1 MSSIEVAGSSS
12 TNARA
17 NDQGLFQCGSCKRHY
32 NRLDHLA
39 RHVRSHTNF
48 KPHRCSICGKSF
60 SRTDLLKRHVAAHDV
75 RSAKVNNLSRGAAD
89 DVPGRV
95 SQACRAC
102 AANHV
107 RCTEAKPCRR
117 CAEKGL
123 ECVYKNDDLL
133 TPASPVGSQA
143 SEQSPTPSSMPSS
156 GLEVQMAEAM
166 PLNANY
172 AEARDMPPRFPSQ
185 PLMGP
190 STPLQRG
197 VPPQNAYQGTGPGPT
212 MGPVVQHP
220 FVDDYMDPH
229 PDLPTGYTTPTFA
242 EWNFLPGLWSAP
254 NNLGMG
260 VEQPFPG
267 IDLDDLDLRFLDTY
281 NTTIPFELGGPPLP
295 EPSHMAPAMGMSS
308 VPHPASSAS
317 EAFRNHHWRFRPNP
331 KDHGAAEEHNLS
343 LPSDTRDQPSPESQI
358 SFPRRVTPV
367 RLGAAAR
374 DSILTIIVKSIRPE
388 NLHKAVASFPSVE
401 LLDTLIQFYLTSP
414 HARADSFIHAA
425 SFNPNDKKSELLI
438 AMAAAG
444 AVLTSDATLTKLGYA
459 MQECLRIAIPTHWE
473 SDNTLVRDLELTQAF
488 LINLEIAMWSGH
500 SRKVE
505 ITESFLQSPLTM
517 VRRGGR
523 FKKSS
528 YPPVILDTNDPT
540 ASEETAWR
548 TWIHQ
553 ESFKRTAFRF
563 VQHDLNSSMYLMV
576 NPLVSYSELS
586 LPLPCAPS
594 LWAAPSSHQWTA
606 LLTQHPPLAHQPPPV
621 ADYLDDPGTFK
632 FQSQFHHAHPI
643 LDLPIANEAFLACAW
658 TLAWECIQLTS
669 LQRSTS
675 TITNPTP
682 SNPNPNNPSN
692 PNTASPTRPRRW
704 NTFLLTSR
712 REELLKLLEHFR
724 LSLASDTPPP
734 PPPPQLPPNH
744 PHPYH
749 TAAREVR
756 MRLELI
762 LLHLHTPF
770 EDVQIFAGIEGPDP
784 ARGAY
789 ASVLEWASSEA
800 ARRAICHAG
809 QVLRFARGVGRGML
823 MGPGAV
829 VMYQG
834 SLVLWVWGLLAGG
847 GHGGKNHGRGRGED
861 GEGGGVGVG
870 SDAVWLDGEDDL
882 ALQRFTHFGVGTP
895 CLGGLGSG
903 DGRGGGVSLAEPEGV
918 LGVVIGMLRDNYEG
932 LPRPNLVER
941 LLQLMEA
948 LQRSSAGMM
957 EFHGQLN
964 RQ

>member
-1 MSSIEVAGSSS
+1 MMTPLMLLARASSPAFFHASAI
-12 TNARA
+12 A

-39 RHVRSHTNF
+39 RHVRS
-48 KPHRCSICGKSF
+48 
-60 SRTDLLKRHVAAHDV
+60 L
-75 RSAKVNNLSRGAAD
+75 NNLSRGAAD

-133 TPASPVGSQA
+133 TPASPLGSQA
-143 SEQSPTPSSMPSS
+143 TRSEQAPSPSSMPSS
-156 GLEVQMAEAM
+156 LDAQMTEPM
-166 PLNANY
+166 PLNTNY
-172 AEARDMPPRFPSQ
+172 ADTAEDVSQRFPSQ

-190 STPLQRG
+190 STPLQRS
-197 VPPQNAYQGTGPGPT
+197 
-212 MGPVVQHP
+212 
-220 FVDDYMDPH
+220 
-229 PDLPTGYTTPTFA
+229 LPTGCCTPTVA
-242 EWNFLPGLWSAP
+242 EWNFLPGLWSAA

-295 EPSHMAPAMGMSS
+295 EPQYMAPSMGMSS
-308 VPHPASSAS
+308 VPHPATSAS
-317 EAFRNHHWRFRPNP
+317 EAFRDHHWRFRPNP
-331 KDHGAAEEHNLS
+331 KDHGGAEEHNLS
-343 LPSDTRDQPSPESQI
+343 LPSDARDQPSPESQI

-367 RLGAAAR
+367 RLGSAAR
-374 DSILTIIVKSIRPE
+374 DNILTIVIKSIRPE

-425 SFNPNDKKSELLI
+425 SFNPNEKKPELLL

-459 MQECLRIAIPTHWE
+459 MQECLRTAIPTHWE
-473 SDNTLVRDLELTQAF
+473 ADNTLVRNLELTQAF
-488 LINLEIAMWSGH
+488 LINLEIALWSGH

-523 FKKSS
+523 FRKSS

-576 NPLVSYSELS
+576 NPLISYAELS

-606 LLTQHPPLAHQPPPV
+606 LLTQHPPLTHQPPRTGP
-621 ADYLDDPGTFK
+621 T
-632 FQSQFHHAHPI
+632 
-643 LDLPIANEAFLACAW
+643 
-658 TLAWECIQLTS
+658 TS
-669 LQRSTS
+669 
-675 TITNPTP
+675 
-682 SNPNPNNPSN
+682 
-692 PNTASPTRPRRW
+692 SPTGTKPRRW

-724 LSLASDTPPP
+724 LSLAAPASPPAPQPPP
-734 PPPPQLPPNH
+734 HQH
-744 PHPYH
+744 QQ

-770 EDVQIFAGIEGPDP
+770 EDVQIFAGIEGPEQ

-789 ASVLEWASSEA
+789 AGVREWAATEA

-823 MGPGAV
+823 LGPGAV
-829 VMYQG
+829 VMYQA
-834 SLVLWVWGLLAGG
+834 SLVLW
-847 GHGGKNHGRGRGED
+847 
-861 GEGGGVGVG
+861 
-870 SDAVWLDGEDDL
+870 DDL
-882 ALQRFTHFGVGTP
+882 ALQRFMHFGVGTP
-895 CLGGLGSG
+895 CLGGSLGAG
-903 DGRGGGVSLAEPEGV
+903 DGRGGGEASLGEPEGV
-918 LGVVIGMLRDNYEG
+918 LGVVIGILRDNYEG

>member
-1 MSSIEVAGSSS
+1 MSTIEVAGSS

-123 ECVYKNDDLL
+123 ECVYKSDDLL
-133 TPASPVGSQA
+133 TPASPLGSQA
-143 SEQSPTPSSMPSS
+143 SEQEPSPSPMPSS
-156 GLEVQMAEAM
+156 LEAQMTDAM

-172 AEARDMPPRFPSQ
+172 TDAGDVPQRFPTQ

-197 VPPQNAYQGTGPGPT
+197 VPPQNSYQGTGPGPS
-212 MGPVVQHP
+212 MGPVVQQP
-220 FVDDYMDPH
+220 FVDDFMDPH
-229 PDLPTGYTTPTFA
+229 PELPTGCCTPTFA
-242 EWNFLPGLWSAP
+242 EWNFLPGLWSAG
-254 NNLGMG
+254 NLGMG

-295 EPSHMAPAMGMSS
+295 EPSHMAPSMGMSS
-308 VPHPASSAS
+308 VPHPATSAS

-343 LPSDTRDQPSPESQI
+343 LPSDARDHPSPESQI
-358 SFPRRVTPV
+358 AFSRRVTPV
-367 RLGAAAR
+367 RLGSAAR
-374 DSILTIIVKSIRPE
+374 DNILTIVIKSIRPE

-425 SFNPNDKKSELLI
+425 SFNPNEKKPELLI

-444 AVLTSDATLTKLGYA
+444 AVLTSDSTLTKLGYA
-459 MQECLRIAIPTHWE
+459 MQECLRTAIPFHWE
-473 SDNTLVRDLELTQAF
+473 ADNTMVRNLELTQAF
-488 LINLEIAMWSGH
+488 LINLEIALWSGH

-576 NPLVSYSELS
+576 NPLVSYAELS

-606 LLTQHPPLAHQPPPV
+606 LLTQHPPLAHQPPSI
-621 ADYLDDPGTFK
+621 ADYLDDPGAFK
-632 FQSQFHHAHPI
+632 SQSQFHHAHPI

-658 TLAWECIQLTS
+658 SLAWECIQLTS
-669 LQRSTS
+669 LQRSNNNNTA
-675 TITNPTP
+675 TNPT
-682 SNPNPNNPSN
+682 SAS
-692 PNTASPTRPRRW
+692 SPTKPRRW

-724 LSLASDTPPP
+724 LSLATPDTPPLPHPPP
-734 PPPPQLPPNH
+734 PPHHGIQ
-744 PHPYH
+744 

-762 LLHLHTPF
+762 LLHLHAPF
-770 EDVQIFAGIEGPDP
+770 EDIQIFAGIEGPEQ

-789 ASVLEWASSEA
+789 AAVLEWAGTEA

-823 MGPGAV
+823 LGPAAV
-829 VMYQG
+829 VMYQA
-834 SLVLWVWGLLAGG
+834 SLVLWVYALLAGAAA
-847 GHGGKNHGRGRGED
+847 GRGRGRGMVPVPTGEE
-861 GEGGGVGVG
+861 EGGREVVAVVGPG
-870 SDAVWLDGEDDL
+870 PDAVWLDGEDDL
-882 ALQRFTHFGVGTP
+882 ALQRFTHFGVGAP
-895 CLGGLGSG
+895 GLAGLGMG
-903 DGRGGGVSLAEPEGV
+903 TADGSHRGGGEVSLGEPEGV
-918 LGVVIGMLRDNYEG
+918 LGVVIGILRDNYEG

>member
-1 MSSIEVAGSSS
+1 MSRNAFRLPRNLLWGLLRRCNGECPRRMPIREPVLALPWAQLFNNPLVCQSSS
-12 TNARA
+12 TFHI
-17 NDQGLFQCGSCKRHY
+17 LLCH
-32 NRLDHLA
+32 
-39 RHVRSHTNF
+39 
-48 KPHRCSICGKSF
+48 I
-60 SRTDLLKRHVAAHDV
+60 RTLV
-75 RSAKVNNLSRGAAD
+75 
-89 DVPGRV
+89 
-95 SQACRAC
+95 
-102 AANHV
+102 
-107 RCTEAKPCRR
+107 
-117 CAEKGL
+117 
-123 ECVYKNDDLL
+123 L
-133 TPASPVGSQA
+133 TI
-143 SEQSPTPSSMPSS
+143 
-156 GLEVQMAEAM
+156 L
-166 PLNANY
+166 
-172 AEARDMPPRFPSQ
+172 
-185 PLMGP
+185 
-190 STPLQRG
+190 
-197 VPPQNAYQGTGPGPT
+197 
-212 MGPVVQHP
+212 
-220 FVDDYMDPH
+220 VDDFMDPH
-229 PDLPTGYTTPTFA
+229 PELPTGCTTPTFA

-295 EPSHMAPAMGMSS
+295 EPSHMAPSMGM
-308 VPHPASSAS
+308 PNAPNPANSAS

-331 KDHGAAEEHNLS
+331 KDRGGAEEHNLS
-343 LPSDTRDQPSPESQI
+343 LPSDARDHPSPESQI
-358 SFPRRVTPV
+358 SFARRVTPV
-367 RLGAAAR
+367 RLAAAAR
-374 DSILTIIVKSIRPE
+374 DNILTIVIKSIRPE

-425 SFNPNDKKSELLI
+425 SFNPNEKKAELLL

-459 MQECLRIAIPTHWE
+459 MQECLRIAIPNHWE
-473 SDNTLVRDLELTQAF
+473 SDNTLVRNLELTQAF
-488 LINLEIAMWSGH
+488 LINLEIALWSGH

-523 FKKSS
+523 FRKSS

-576 NPLVSYSELS
+576 NPLISYAELS
-586 LPLPCAPS
+586 LPLPCAPA
-594 LWAAPSSHQWTA
+594 LWAAPSSHQWTT
-606 LLTQHPPLAHQPPPV
+606 LLTQHPPLAHQPPSV
-621 ADYLDDPGTFK
+621 ADYLDDPGAFK
-632 FQSQFHHAHPI
+632 PQSQPHHGHPI

-682 SNPNPNNPSN
+682 TPNNPNS
-692 PNTASPTRPRRW
+692 ASSPRPRRW
-704 NTFLLTSR
+704 NTFLLGSR

-724 LSLASDTPPP
+724 LSLAADMPPP
-734 PPPPQLPPNH
+734 PSLTTSPAHHHLHQNI
-744 PHPYH
+744 
-749 TAAREVR
+749 AAREVR

-770 EDVQIFAGIEGPDP
+770 EDVQIFAGIEGPEQ

-789 ASVLEWASSEA
+789 ASVLEWAGTEA

-829 VMYQG
+829 VMYQA
-834 SLVLWVWGLLAGG
+834 SLVLWVYALLAGA
-847 GHGGKNHGRGRGED
+847 GGKHRGRGVVGEE
-861 GEGGGVGVG
+861 GEGGAGIGP
-870 SDAVWLDGEDDL
+870 DAVWLDGEDDL
-882 ALQRFTHFGVGTP
+882 VLQRFTHFGVGTP
-895 CLGGLGSG
+895 CLAGLGAG
-903 DGRGGGVSLAEPEGV
+903 DGRGGGEASLAEPEGV
-918 LGVVIGMLRDNYEG
+918 LGIVIAILRDNYEG

-941 LLQLMEA
+941 LLQLMGA